1 MTFRRLLLVL
11 GMTGLTAVVAS
22 CGNYSNEDLLYM
34 SAVPSSS
41 QLAVVLPAAAT
52 TVMQAELAQDT
63 HNGISNVNTMLDDV
77 LGLVDTVRSY
87 EPTSR
92 SSNSRTWGPF
102 DDSKHPGWQWQLVVN
117 RQTDGT
123 TFDYHLSVQS
133 TQDAAPTWVEFLT
146 GTFDL
151 AGGVKQ
157 GNGMVTADFT
167 ALANAGFP
175 LDANTMPLETLA
187 ITYQNFQTPGS
198 PVSVT
203 MTITRM
209 PDSNGVTS
217 VTFTYEILADGS
229 GEIAFTLVGNVIPGP
244 AIETLNLNAQWL
256 ASGAGKATLSVASGD
271 GAGLTQTECWDAT
284 FAVTYND
291 KPWSTAEDF
300 ADPSQCPVLPTFQ

>member
-1 MTFRRLLLVL
+1 MT
-11 GMTGLTAVVAS
+11 AAVAS

-52 TVMQAELAQDT
+52 TVVQAELAQDT
-63 HNGISNVNTMLDDV
+63 HNGISNVNTMLDNV

-87 EPTSR
+87 EPTGRTSD
-92 SSNSRTWGPF
+92 SRTWGPF
-102 DDSKHPGWQWQLVVN
+102 DDSNHPGWQWKLVVT
-117 RQTDGT
+117 RVDT
-123 TFDYHLSVQS
+123 TSFKYELDVQRM
-133 TQDAAPTWVEFLT
+133 AAGSAPVPFLM

-157 GNGMVTADFT
+157 GNGMVVADFA
-167 ALANAGFP
+167 ALATAAFP
-175 LDANTMPLETLA
+175 LDSMTVPLKTLT

-203 MTITRM
+203 LLIERM
-209 PDSNGVTS
+209 PDNNGVTS

-244 AIETLNLNAQWL
+244 AIETLALNAQWL
-256 ASGAGKATLSVASGD
+256 ATGDGRATLSVVSGD
-271 GAGLTQTECWDAT
+271 GAGLTQTECWDAS
-284 FAVTYND
+284 FAMTYND
-291 KPWSTAEDF
+291 KPWSTTEDY
-300 ADPSQCPVLPTFQ
+300 ADPSKCPALPAFQ